1 MAKIAMPRNRKRFEE
16 CLINTF
22 IAGCN
27 HGYAVEHT
35 LDVNEQEMIGALA
48 WIGKITSEEA
58 DEMIA
63 EIWRKAA
70 NDGRNL

>member
-1 MAKIAMPRNRKRFEE
+1 MRKKIPMPRNRERFEE

-35 LDVNEQEMIGALA
+35 YGVAEQEMIGALA
-48 WIGKITSEEA
+48 WIGKITQEEA
-58 DEMIA
+58 SKRMN
-63 EIWRKAA
+63 EIWGCAE
-70 NDGRNL
+70 

>member
-27 HGYAVEHT
+27 HGYCVEHT
-35 LDVNEQEMIGALA
+35 RNVCEQEMLGALV
-48 WIGKITSEEA
+48 WVGKITQEEA
-58 DEMIA
+58 DERME
-63 EIWRKAA
+63 EIWRGEDDA
-70 NDGRNL
+70 